1 VAKGSIEARKVQSG
15 FLTSYALWMLVGLV
29 AAVTWVWFH

>member
-15 FLTSYALWMLVGLV
+15 FTSYALWMLVGLV